1 MSDHGVSGRV
11 ALVTGGSRGIGRS
24 ISEQLAA
31 AGARVAVNYRSDHD
45 AAASTVGAIQSAG
58 GTAAAFA
65 ADVSVD
71 DEVER
76 LVQDVTEELGPVD
89 LLVNNAGIFDYAGH
103 QETTA
108 ELWRQTIDVNLTS
121 AFLVS
126 GAVKDGMIE
135 RGYGRIVNVASIAAL
150 RPRPKSIAYAASKA
164 GMIGLTRSLA
174 EAVAPDG
181 VRVNAVAPGLIKTDI
196 LTDVD
201 QSVLDGLVE
210 ATPMKRIGQP
220 EDIAGVV
227 VFLLG
232 DDSNF
237 MTGQTLVASGGRVTL
252 P

>member
-1 MSDHGVSGRV
+1 MSDPGVSGRV
-11 ALVTGGSRGIGRS
+11 ALVTGGSRGIGRA

-31 AGARVAVNYRSDHD
+31 SGARVAVNYRSDHD
-45 AAASTVGAIQSAG
+45 SAAATVEAIEAAG
-58 GTAAAFA
+58 GVAAAFA

-71 DEVER
+71 AEVER
-76 LVQDVTEELGPVD
+76 LVREVTGELGPVD
-89 LLVNNAGIFDYAGH
+89 LLVNNAGIFDYGGH
-103 QETTA
+103 RETTA
-108 ELWRQTIDVNLTS
+108 ELWRRTIDVNLTS

-126 GAVKDGMIE
+126 WAVKDGMIE

-150 RPRPKSIAYAASKA
+150 RPRPNSIAYAASKA

-174 EAVAPDG
+174 EAVAADG
-181 VRVNAVAPGLIKTDI
+181 VRVNAIAPGLVKTDI
-196 LTDVD
+196 LADVD
-201 QSVLDGLVE
+201 QSVLDELVE
-210 ATPMKRIGQP
+210 ATPMKRIGRP

>member
-1 MSDHGVSGRV
+1 M
-11 ALVTGGSRGIGRS
+11 VTGAGRGIGRA
-24 ISEQLAA
+24 ICEAYGA
-31 AGARVAVNYRSDHD
+31 AGAKVAAVARSTDELE
-45 AAASTVGAIQSAG
+45 SIVGEIREAG
-58 GTAAAFA
+58 GTAEAFTA
-65 ADVSVD
+65 DLSDPAVPATLLADVGESLGTV
-71 DEVER
+71 EV
-76 LVQDVTEELGPVD
+76 
-89 LLVNNAGIFDYAGH
+89 LVNNAGIFDYGGH

-108 ELWRQTIDVNLTS
+108 ELWRRTIDVNLTS

-126 GAVKDGMIE
+126 WAVKDGMIE

-174 EAVAPDG
+174 EAVAADG

-196 LTDVD
+196 LGDVD
-201 QSVLDGLVE
+201 QSVLDELVE

>member
-1 MSDHGVSGRV
+1 
-11 ALVTGGSRGIGRS
+11 
-24 ISEQLAA
+24 
-31 AGARVAVNYRSDHD
+31 
-45 AAASTVGAIQSAG
+45 
-58 GTAAAFA
+58 
-65 ADVSVD
+65 
-71 DEVER
+71 
-76 LVQDVTEELGPVD
+76 
-89 LLVNNAGIFDYAGH
+89 
-103 QETTA
+103 
-108 ELWRQTIDVNLTS
+108 
-121 AFLVS
+121 
-126 GAVKDGMIE
+126 
-135 RGYGRIVNVASIAAL
+135 
-150 RPRPKSIAYAASKA
+150 
-164 GMIGLTRSLA
+164 MIGLTRSLA

>member
-45 AAASTVGAIQSAG
+45 SAAATVGAIQSAG

-76 LVQDVTEELGPVD
+76 LVQEVTGELGPVD
-89 LLVNNAGIFDYAGH
+89 LLVNNAGIFDYGGH

-108 ELWRQTIDVNLTS
+108 ELWRRTIDVHLTS

-126 GAVKDGMIE
+126 WAVKDGMIE

-174 EAVAPDG
+174 EAVAADG

-196 LTDVD
+196 LGDVD
-201 QSVLDGLVE
+201 QSVLDELVE

>member
-1 MSDHGVSGRV
+1 MKIANKWPSPSPHILKTLKGRLQPSPTRRLKQECNPAAV
-11 ALVTGGSRGIGRS
+11 AWMADFNGDGPDPG
-24 ISEQLAA
+24 
-31 AGARVAVNYRSDHD
+31 AGASRRPRRSQ
-45 AAASTVGAIQSAG
+45 A
-58 GTAAAFA
+58 
-65 ADVSVD
+65 
-71 DEVER
+71 
-76 LVQDVTEELGPVD
+76 LK
-89 LLVNNAGIFDYAGH
+89 
-103 QETTA
+103 ETTA
-108 ELWRQTIDVNLTS
+108 ELWRRTIDVNLTS
-121 AFLVS
+121 AFLVTW
-126 GAVKDGMIE
+126 AVKDGMIE

-181 VRVNAVAPGLIKTDI
+181 VRVTAVAPGLIKTDS

>member
-89 LLVNNAGIFDYAGH
+89 LLVNNAGIFDYGGH

-126 GAVKDGMIE
+126 WAVKDGMIE

-181 VRVNAVAPGLIKTDI
+181 VRVYAVAPGLIKTDI

-201 QSVLDGLVE
+201 QSVRDGLVE

>member
-45 AAASTVGAIQSAG
+45 AAAATVGAIQSAG

-89 LLVNNAGIFDYAGH
+89 LLVNNAGIFDYGGH

-126 GAVKDGMIE
+126 WAVKDGMIE

>member
-45 AAASTVGAIQSAG
+45 SAAATVGAIQSAG

-71 DEVER
+71 DQVER
-76 LVQDVTEELGPVD
+76 LVQEVTGELGPVD
-89 LLVNNAGIFDYAGH
+89 LLVNNAGIFDYGGH

-108 ELWRQTIDVNLTS
+108 ELWRRTIDVNLTS

-126 GAVKDGMIE
+126 WAVKDGMIE

-174 EAVAPDG
+174 EAVAADG

>member
-1 MSDHGVSGRV
+1 M
-11 ALVTGGSRGIGRS
+11 
-24 ISEQLAA
+24 
-31 AGARVAVNYRSDHD
+31 
-45 AAASTVGAIQSAG
+45 
-58 GTAAAFA
+58 
-65 ADVSVD
+65 
-71 DEVER
+71 
-76 LVQDVTEELGPVD
+76 
-89 LLVNNAGIFDYAGH
+89 
-103 QETTA
+103 
-108 ELWRQTIDVNLTS
+108 
-121 AFLVS
+121 
-126 GAVKDGMIE
+126 
-135 RGYGRIVNVASIAAL
+135 
-150 RPRPKSIAYAASKA
+150 
-164 GMIGLTRSLA
+164 TRSLA

>member
-31 AGARVAVNYRSDHD
+31 AGARVAVNNRSDHD
-45 AAASTVGAIQSAG
+45 AAAATVGAIQSAG

-89 LLVNNAGIFDYAGH
+89 LLVNNAGIFDYGGH

-126 GAVKDGMIE
+126 WAVKDGMIE

-220 EDIAGVV
+220 EDSAGVV

>member
-1 MSDHGVSGRV
+1 MSDQGIDGRV
-11 ALVTGGSRGIGRS
+11 ALVTGGSRGIGRA
-24 ISEQLAA
+24 ISQELAA
-31 AGARVAVNYRSDHD
+31 AGARVAVHYRSDHD
-45 AAASTVGAIQSAG
+45 AAAETVAAIQSAG
-58 GTAAAFA
+58 GTAIAVA
-65 ADVSVD
+65 ADVSNEADVD
-71 DEVER
+71 RLIAEV
-76 LVQDVTEELGPVD
+76 DAALGPVD
-89 LLVNNAGIFDYAGH
+89 LLVNNAGIFDYGDH
-103 QETTA
+103 HETTVQ
-108 ELWRQTIDVNLTS
+108 LWHRTIAVNLTS

-126 GAVKDGMIE
+126 WAVKDGMIE

-174 EAVAPDG
+174 EAVAADG

>member
-1 MSDHGVSGRV
+1 MSGHGLAGRV
-11 ALVTGGSRGIGRS
+11 ALVTGGSRGIGRA
-24 ISEQLAA
+24 ISEQLAT
-31 AGARVAVNYRSDHD
+31 AGVRVAVNYRSDHASAEATV
-45 AAASTVGAIQSAG
+45 AAIESSG
-58 GTAAAFA
+58 GTAMSVA
-65 ADVSVD
+65 ADVSRDVD
-71 DEVER
+71 VER
-76 LVQDVTEELGPVD
+76 LVAEVGEGLGAVD
-89 LLVNNAGIFDYAGH
+89 LLVNNAGIFDYGGH
-103 QETTA
+103 RETTA
-108 ELWRQTIDVNLTS
+108 ELWRRTMEVNLTS

-126 GAVKDGMIE
+126 WAVKDGMIE

-174 EAVAPDG
+174 EAVAADG

-196 LTDVD
+196 LGDVD
-201 QSVLDGLVE
+201 QSVLDELVE